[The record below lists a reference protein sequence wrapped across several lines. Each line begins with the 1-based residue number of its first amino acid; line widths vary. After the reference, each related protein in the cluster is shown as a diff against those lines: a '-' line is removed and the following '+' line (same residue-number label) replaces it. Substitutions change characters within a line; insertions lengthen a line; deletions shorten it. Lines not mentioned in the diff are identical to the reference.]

1 MSDAAEQIEIEL
13 DDPEK
18 KPEDAEIKVVKAED
32 ATAKVL
38 EPEEGLEKLKKQLD
52 DEKKSNEA
60 NKVALLREQ
69 TRANNAEHAIV
80 AAKTEVQDTNLSL
93 VTNAIETVKQSQSV
107 LRANYATAMREQ
119 DFDKVAEINEAMGNN
134 SAKLLQLEQGKE
146 ALEKAPKPTA
156 PVRQTQN
163 DPVEALAS
171 QLSPRSASWVRA
183 HPEYATNTNLYN
195 KMIAAHNLV
204 KDDHAADSDG
214 YFSAIEDVLRIKP
227 REVEHVDEDPTA
239 QAAQA
244 TQRRVAPPAAP
255 VSRSGTSNG
264 SRPNVVRLSAAERE
278 MAGMMGMSDTE
289 YAKNKLQLQKDG
301 KLPN

>member
-1 MSDAAEQIEIEL
+1 MTDAAEQIEIEL

-18 KPEDAEIKVVKAED
+18 KPEDAEIKVIKAED
-32 ATAKVL
+32 APAKVL

-156 PVRQTQN
+156 PIRQAPT
-163 DPVEALAS
+163 DRVEALAS
-171 QLSPRSASWVRA
+171 QLSPRAGAWVRA
-183 HPEYATNTNLYN
+183 HPEYANNDTLYK

-204 KDDHAADSDG
+204 IDENAADSDA

-227 REVEHVDEDPTA
+227 REAEHVDEDPTA

-278 MAGMMGMSDTE
+278 IAEMNGMSDAE
-289 YAKNKLQLQKDG
+289 YGKYKLQLQREG